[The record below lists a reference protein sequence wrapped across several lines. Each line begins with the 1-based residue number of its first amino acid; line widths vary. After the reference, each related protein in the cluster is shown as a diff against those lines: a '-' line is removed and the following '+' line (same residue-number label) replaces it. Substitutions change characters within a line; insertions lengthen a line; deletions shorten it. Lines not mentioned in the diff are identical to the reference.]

1 MTRLQKAKK
10 QLNEALVVLESAVEQ
25 TSSATQSPNKTQI
38 KEEKDLSAN
47 MPELLDEVS
56 IIETKLSEAIE
67 MIASMEASES
77 ADEDPK

>member
-1 MTRLQKAKK
+1 MA
-10 QLNEALVVLESAVEQ
+10 LESAVEQ
-25 TSSATQSPNKTQI
+25 GSLAAQSPNKTQI
-38 KEEKDLSAN
+38 KEEKDLSTN
-47 MPELLDEVS
+47 MPELLDEVR